1 MYLGH
6 VVGKGVVI
14 PELSKLR
21 AVEAF
26 AVPETKTEVR
36 AFLEMTGYYK
46 RFIANE
52 PPIIIRPQQGFVV
65 SHMGVHSFI
74 SRGGGK
80 KYKGEGTVGGFAP
93 SRAKLISEVIV
104 ASHMST
110 AVLSIPGQLCWRVLD
125 HSGLAPLPALSDRV
139 EMGCG

>member
-26 AVPETKTEVR
+26 AIPETKTEVR
-36 AFLEMTGYYK
+36 AFLEMTGYYR

-52 PPIIIRPQQGFVV
+52 PPIIIQVLWSVTWASTHLFL
-65 SHMGVHSFI
+65 
-74 SRGGGK
+74 GGGK
-80 KYKGEGTVGGFAP
+80 EVQGGGY
-93 SRAKLISEVIV
+93 RR
-104 ASHMST
+104 
-110 AVLSIPGQLCWRVLD
+110 GGC
-125 HSGLAPLPALSDRV
+125 PLPREAN
-139 EMGCG
+139 

>member
-26 AVPETKTEVR
+26 AIPETKTEVR

-74 SRGGGK
+74 SRGGERSTRGRVQ
-80 KYKGEGTVGGFAP
+80 EG
-93 SRAKLISEVIV
+93 
-104 ASHMST
+104 
-110 AVLSIPGQLCWRVLD
+110 
-125 HSGLAPLPALSDRV
+125 GLPPPARS
-139 EMGCG
+139 